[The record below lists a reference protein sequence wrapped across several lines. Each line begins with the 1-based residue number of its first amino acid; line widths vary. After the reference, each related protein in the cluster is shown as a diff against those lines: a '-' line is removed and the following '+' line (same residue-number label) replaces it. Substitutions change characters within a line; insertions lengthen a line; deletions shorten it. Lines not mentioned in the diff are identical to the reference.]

1 LAKELQCRRHFT
13 IDFSMAKYNGS
24 IPDLIA
30 VIEDI
35 RKDISTLFSKL
46 MTRTKNRKD
55 KDLLMS

>member
-1 LAKELQCRRHFT
+1 
-13 IDFSMAKYNGS
+13 MAKYNGS